1 MNFKHEILLKMRHSQ
16 QICDHVFF
24 MKKTLSMSHTY
35 IIKTSYLLNKRYFIL
50 LFFYVSAAMKKENKI
65 CMDA

>member
-1 MNFKHEILLKMRHSQ
+1 MRHSQ
-16 QICDHVFF
+16 QICDHVF

-35 IIKTSYLLNKRYFIL
+35 IIKTSYLLNERYFIYL
-50 LFFYVSAAMKKENKI
+50 RKHSDEEERKGNKI